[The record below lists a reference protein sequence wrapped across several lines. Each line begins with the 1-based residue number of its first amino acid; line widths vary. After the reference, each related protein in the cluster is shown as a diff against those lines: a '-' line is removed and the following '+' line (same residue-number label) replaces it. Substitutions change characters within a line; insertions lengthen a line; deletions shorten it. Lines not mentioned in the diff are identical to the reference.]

1 MAGHTYS
8 PEEITARGEAI
19 YRERIRSL
27 VETKEKG
34 KFVIIDIETGD
45 YEIARDVTATLKLLE
60 RRPLLLCGAHR
71 LSHSLPYR
79 RQTLDAQAMIT
90 GKINHYL
97 EAVIIVDFVGSDGL
111 LHSLEAVLD
120 TGYNGDLTLPQNVI
134 QQLGL
139 VLLGRRSA
147 TLANGESV
155 VLNAYLGTVSWHDF
169 HAK

>member
-1 MAGHTYS
+1 
-8 PEEITARGEAI
+8 
-19 YRERIRSL
+19 
-27 VETKEKG
+27 
-34 KFVIIDIETGD
+34 
-45 YEIARDVTATLKLLE
+45 
-60 RRPLLLCGAHR
+60 
-71 LSHSLPYR
+71 
-79 RQTLDAQAMIT
+79 MIT

-147 TLANGESV
+147 TLASGESV
-155 VLNAYLGTVSWHDF
+155 VLNAYLGTVSWHGLPRQVVILQTDEEPLLGMSLLQESRVTIEVWDDGGVIIEDRRSGEIP
-169 HAK
+169 